1 MKYIPKINSFK
12 DFIFWPLR
20 FFFNLP
26 LQWQAIIGLA
36 LTLPLVVIMIFSKNE
51 SSEGQIVKVA
61 KTAYLKTG
69 CLENN
74 IDSLKIR
81 SGESLK
87 LLARQGSLLWAETT
101 DGKNRGF
108 VKASDILDNS
118 DELTL
123 PDRRGRSSYFIT
135 KNKFEELIEDTLT
148 TLQSLQKDYINAE
161 YLRPSGKN
169 IIGEFG
175 FYVIDSLGTQLR
187 PVITFDSDGSVA
199 DYSLEF
205 WRYRRGFIHN
215 SEIDILSPL
224 ISTKEFQVFSPFDNW
239 FTNLVWTYLIGFIPV
254 FLFVII
260 LWMRYPLI
268 WMPNFLVNLIIYFL
282 IIAGPVLWC
291 SMLRLQGVMWMPVV
305 PVTGIL
311 LFVSCLL
318 FWAFFSGLRCPR
330 CKNLIYH
337 EHIGTLFGKQFI
349 TKERNSHE
357 IARRNIKHTTSGY
370 WEYKLEKVGNEYVKV
385 GVMKHS
391 YVDEVTYREYEIRSL
406 IQPLTKQYSCPKCG
420 HGNDEKSQKVLES
433 ETIPLGTYTVKEEYT
448 RMEAKG

>member
-108 VKASDILDNS
+108 VKASDILD
-118 DELTL
+118 
-123 PDRRGRSSYFIT
+123 
-135 KNKFEELIEDTLT
+135 
-148 TLQSLQKDYINAE
+148 KDYINAE